1 MNKKLKLAAVLG
13 LAVLSLWGCQMK
25 KEETANVVTEQPV
38 LGVDVSGYEGFSHL
52 SAYTLE
58 GEAPSVLY
66 LPADDYAYV
75 GGTCIISK
83 KEGVEVTVNLNPL
96 LSEEVSNKNLKQKLK
111 YMLDSEY
118 SVTYRKDYADLE
130 ISDVVTA
137 ENGAA
142 KAEVSYLVY
151 DDGIKGYVGQW
162 LEYYLVELEDGRL
175 FKFVL
180 RVDSNLETGQAGE
193 VVEEMAKYL
202 ETDFA
207 YEGGGLQAK
216 IDGYN
221 PSEDEL
227 ARMNGNTVP
236 FGAFYIYLP
245 EGWDKNTVYSS
256 LVPGATIYGENGN
269 SMEQSQMIC
278 TITEDAVG
286 GSETLGSLTKGEQQ
300 IFADLFKEELS
311 KQFNVKDIEINM
323 LGMTDLGFVFT
334 AYFKDY
340 AGAGTEMYIYYICRG
355 DKIYGIGG
363 VSVEIGADKE
373 ELVELVDRVYSA
385 MEVR

>member
-1 MNKKLKLAAVLG
+1 MNKKIKLAAVLG
-13 LAVLSLWGCQMK
+13 LTVLSLWGCQMK
-25 KEETANVVTEQPV
+25 KEETVNVVTEQPV

-58 GEAPSVLY
+58 GEAASVLY
-66 LPADDYAYV
+66 LPTDDYAYV

-83 KEGVEVTVNLNPL
+83 KEGVEATVNLNPL
-96 LSEEVSNKNLKQKLK
+96 LSEDVAGKNLKQKLK

-118 SVTYRKDYADLE
+118 SVTYRKNYADLE

-175 FKFVL
+175 FKVVL
-180 RVDSNLETGQAGE
+180 RVDSNSETGQAGE
-193 VVEEMAKYL
+193 VVEELEKYF

-207 YEGGGLQAK
+207 YEGGVLQAK

-245 EGWDKNTVYSS
+245 EGWDKNTVYSGLIS
-256 LVPGATIYGENGN
+256 GATFYGENGN
-269 SMEQSQMIC
+269 SMEPKQMIC
-278 TITEDAVG
+278 TLIQDAAG
-286 GSETLGSLTKGEQQ
+286 DSATLNSMTKGEQQ
-300 IFADLFKEELS
+300 IFADLFKDELS
-311 KQFNVKDIEINM
+311 KQYGGIDIETKMI
-323 LGMTDLGFVFT
+323 GMTDLGFVFT
-334 AYFKDY
+334 AYIKDY
-340 AGAGTEMYIYYICRG
+340 AGEGTEMYIYYICRG
-355 DKIYGIGG
+355 DKIYGMGG
-363 VSVEIGADKE
+363 VSMEAGEE
-373 ELVELVDRVYSA
+373 ELVDLVDRIYSS

>member
-13 LAVLSLWGCQMK
+13 LTVLSLWGCQMK

-58 GEAPSVLY
+58 GEAPTVLY

-75 GGTCIISK
+75 GGTCVIST
-83 KEGVEVTVNLNPL
+83 KEGVEATVNLNPL
-96 LSEEVSNKNLKQKLK
+96 LSEDVSNKNLKQKLK

-130 ISDVVTA
+130 ISDVSTA

-142 KAEVSYLVY
+142 KAEVSYLLY

-175 FKFVL
+175 FKVVL
-180 RVDSNLETGQAGE
+180 RVDSNSETGQAGE
-193 VVEEMAKYL
+193 VVEELEKYF

-207 YEGGGLQAK
+207 YEGGALQAK

-221 PSEDEL
+221 PS
-227 ARMNGNTVP
+227 
-236 FGAFYIYLP
+236 
-245 EGWDKNTVYSS
+245 
-256 LVPGATIYGENGN
+256 
-269 SMEQSQMIC
+269 
-278 TITEDAVG
+278 
-286 GSETLGSLTKGEQQ
+286 
-300 IFADLFKEELS
+300 
-311 KQFNVKDIEINM
+311 
-323 LGMTDLGFVFT
+323 
-334 AYFKDY
+334 
-340 AGAGTEMYIYYICRG
+340 
-355 DKIYGIGG
+355 
-363 VSVEIGADKE
+363 
-373 ELVELVDRVYSA
+373 
-385 MEVR
+385 